1 MIDLETTI
9 FTKIATGLR
18 KSFKGVTVMGEYVN
32 APSKFP
38 FVSVVEADNYLEGR
52 YLDSASAERYAT
64 VMYEVNVYSN
74 KSGGRKAECRQIL
87 SYIDTMMY
95 QMNFTR
101 ISMNP
106 VPNLEDGTIYR
117 LNARY
122 EAVTDGNMT
131 FRR

>member
-1 MIDLETTI
+1 MIDLETVI
-9 FTKIATGLR
+9 FTKIAADLR
-18 KSFKGVTVMGEYVN
+18 KSFRGVTVMGEYVN

-38 FVSVVEADNYLEGR
+38 FVSIVEADNYLENR
-52 YLDSASAERYAT
+52 YLDSADAERCAT

-74 KSGGRKAECRQIL
+74 KSGGRKTECRQIL
-87 SYIDTMMY
+87 SFIDAMMY

-122 EAVTDGNMT
+122 EAVTDGKAT
-131 FRR
+131 YRK